1 MPSSEQSRASYAF
14 RQLDAPATG
23 TSEDI
28 ADVLSAVRNEAEHI
42 RAQAWAAGEAEGR
55 AAGFAAA
62 RADAEPAVA
71 ALASAHAS
79 IEALRAQVLAELEQD
94 AIEMALR
101 LAEQIVAGALSV
113 RPERVVDVARNALR
127 HLADRRHVTLVV
139 NPADLELVSDAVAGL
154 SSELGGIEHLGVQA
168 DRRVGRGG
176 AVARTSAGDID
187 AGIQTQLARAR
198 EVVAAALTVERS
210 SAES

>member
-14 RQLDAPATG
+14 RQLDAPAAG